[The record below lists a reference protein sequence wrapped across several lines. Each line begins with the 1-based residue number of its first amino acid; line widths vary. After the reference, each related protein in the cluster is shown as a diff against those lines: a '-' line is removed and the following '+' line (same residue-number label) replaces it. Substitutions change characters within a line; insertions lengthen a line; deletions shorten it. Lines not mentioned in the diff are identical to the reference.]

1 MKRTLLIFFIIF
13 ILMQFIQTNKEN
25 IAQVKNLEM
34 KVDNIE
40 VYNILKTACYDCHSN
55 ETVWPWYS
63 KIAPFSWVVS
73 NHVTEGKKALN
84 FSTWENYNQEE
95 KDEKIKDIY
104 RTAYA
109 SMPLPSYIFAHENAD
124 LTKEQRSLIRNWTGV
139 RSK

>member
-25 IAQVKNLEM
+25 IAQEKNLEI

-84 FSTWENYNQEE
+84 FSTWENYTQEE
-95 KDEKIKDIY
+95 KDEKTKDIY

-109 SMPLPSYIFAHENAD
+109 SMPLPSYIFAHKNAD
-124 LTKEQRSLIRNWTGV
+124 LTKEQRNMIRDWTGV
-139 RSK
+139 RHK

>member
-13 ILMQFIQTNKEN
+13 ILMQLIQTNKEN
-25 IAQVKNLEM
+25 TAQEKNLEM

>member
-13 ILMQFIQTNKEN
+13 ILMQFLQTNKEN
-25 IAQVKNLEM
+25 IAQEKNLEM
-34 KVDNIE
+34 QVDNIE

>member
-25 IAQVKNLEM
+25 IAQEKNLEM

-55 ETVWPWYS
+55 DTVWPWYS

>member
-25 IAQVKNLEM
+25 IAQEKNLEM

-84 FSTWENYNQEE
+84 FSTWENYNQGE

>member
-25 IAQVKNLEM
+25 IAQEKNLEM
-34 KVDNIE
+34 KVNIE